1 MRWTSHWCYNLFTI
15 PRGSCR
21 VFSVISAATCLR
33 HVVPT
38 SFSPTGSLRF
48 FSNLL
53 QTPLAY
59 AEPFCLSTARGHCA
73 LETLF
78 ACVKWQWRMVFPCK
92 SAQVNKNTRKNGC
105 TAKHVGSK
113 GASTKTNIRT
123 SCELWGD
130 QGNMFHL
137 VRIHCPF
144 MFPFNPLQP
153 ITSTWKFMDKT
164 LFHSLVCYQLIGF
177 SATPFFFR
185 NGWESWKCL
194 ISF

>member
-21 VFSVISAATCLR
+21 VFFVISAATCLR

-38 SFSPTGSLRF
+38 FPQQGVCGVCEISCKLLRWHMLNHF
-48 FSNLL
+48 
-53 QTPLAY
+53 AY
-59 AEPFCLSTARGHCA
+59 PQRGAIA

-78 ACVKWQWRMVFPCK
+78 VCVKWQWRMVFPCK
-92 SAQVNKNTRKNGC
+92 SAQVNKSTRKNGC
-105 TAKHVGSK
+105 TAKNVGSK
-113 GASTKTNIRT
+113 AASTKTNIRT

-144 MFPFNPLQP
+144 MFPFNPLEP
-153 ITSTWKFMDKT
+153 ITSTW
-164 LFHSLVCYQLIGF
+164 
-177 SATPFFFR
+177 
-185 NGWESWKCL
+185 NSWTRLC
-194 ISF
+194 STHWSVTS